1 MKLLKYYLRDSA
13 GLILFFFLML
23 FIIDLI
29 LFSSTDLNRS
39 VQDILY
45 LNLLFLFLLL
55 IFLAIDYTKWRNSYG
70 ELLRVVELGGNIDNL
85 APEGNRLEQV
95 LIREIIDLKNRE
107 KLQETEG
114 LKRNLAEID
123 DYITKWVHEIKIP
136 LSVCE
141 LIAGKLEEE
150 ELDDLAMELIHE
162 TERINFLVNQ
172 VLHMSR
178 ASSYSQDFT
187 VEEVNLGSLVRNVIK
202 NNMNSFIARK
212 IELELGE
219 LDFNILTDRK
229 WAYYV
234 IEQIVNN
241 ACKYVDNYG
250 IIKIHGKETDEKV
263 ILSIWDNGMGIPAKD
278 IGRIF
283 DRGFTGEN
291 GRKTAR
297 STGMGLY
304 IAKKI
309 ADQLNFDI
317 EVSSQVSRY
326 TEFRVIFYKLSDYL
340 NVTKM

>member
-1 MKLLKYYLRDSA
+1 M
-13 GLILFFFLML
+13 
-23 FIIDLI
+23 
-29 LFSSTDLNRS
+29 
-39 VQDILY
+39 
-45 LNLLFLFLLL
+45 
-55 IFLAIDYTKWRNSYG
+55 
-70 ELLRVVELGGNIDNL
+70 LRVVELGGNIDNL